1 VKFKIT
7 KFVHSC
13 LLVETTD
20 RVALFDPGAMSA
32 NSVDVD
38 KISSLDDIFIT
49 HIHQDHLDMDLL
61 KKLVDKF
68 PEVRITTTPEVVEKL
83 VSENIKASIEPPE
96 GVSFFDSPHENV
108 EPLFPVPQEIGINY
122 LDSLTDPGDS
132 HSFNE
137 TKAILALPIQ
147 APWGS
152 TIKALN
158 LALDLKPKFVL
169 PIHDWHWREEAKTQ
183 MYNNFEKILG
193 EEGIT
198 FYKLVDGE
206 PVEIEV

>member
-20 RVALFDPGAMSA
+20 KVALFDPGAMSA